1 MYLFRNHLDFI
12 SFCCKVNEN
21 AAYYQKKEDFYQK
34 KTKIYIFFANFAEKR
49 RIRYKVT
56 NEMIFGNVE

>member
-34 KTKIYIFFANFAEKR
+34 KTKIYIFLLTLQKKGEYVIK
-49 RIRYKVT
+49 
-56 NEMIFGNVE
+56 